1 MTDPAAPPD
10 VDCEQEHAELFVSDI
25 PVHALVGV
33 GSHDKATL
41 RHIEKL
47 KEKHGID
54 YDSHG
59 SYRFVE
65 R

>member
-10 VDCEQEHAELFVSDI
+10 VDCEQEHAELFVSD
-25 PVHALVGV
+25 
-33 GSHDKATL
+33 
-41 RHIEKL
+41 
-47 KEKHGID
+47 
-54 YDSHG
+54 